1 MRTIK
6 DYFNHYAPSI
16 RGTWT
21 EQEYK
26 FAQRKTKGQ
35 TASQRALSMIEVI
48 KINR

>member
-1 MRTIK
+1 MLTIRE
-6 DYFNHYAPSI
+6 FFQHYAPSI
-16 RGTWT
+16 LGTWT